1 MNGKKVLSA
10 VEPLVLDVLNN
21 LGYEMVDLTYKKEHY
36 GMVLEVVIY
45 KDGGVDINDCEK
57 VSKAL
62 DEPLDKLDPTNGA
75 AYSLNVSSPGLDR
88 PLKKLSDFKRNLGN
102 EINIKFF
109 APFEGNKTLNGNL
122 VSYNETSFVV
132 DVNGTQ
138 KTIEINKAAHIVP
151 VIKF

>member
-75 AYSLNVSSPGLDR
+75 AYSLNVSSPGWDR

>member
-122 VSYNETSFVV
+122 VSYNETSFVL

>member
-10 VEPLVLDVLNN
+10 VEPLVLDVLNY

-122 VSYNETSFVV
+122 VSYNETSFVL

>member
-1 MNGKKVLSA
+1 
-10 VEPLVLDVLNN
+10 
-21 LGYEMVDLTYKKEHY
+21 MVDLTYKKEHY

>member
-10 VEPLVLDVLNN
+10 VEPLVLDVLNY

>member
-45 KDGGVDINDCEK
+45 KDGGVDVNDCEK

>member
-122 VSYNETSFVV
+122 VSYNETSFVL

-138 KTIEINKAAHIVP
+138 KTIETNKAAHIVP

>member
-21 LGYEMVDLTYKKEHY
+21 LGDEMVDWTYKKEHY

>member
-102 EINIKFF
+102 EINIKFI

>member
-138 KTIEINKAAHIVP
+138 KTIEINKAAHMVP

>member
-1 MNGKKVLSA
+1 MNGKKVFLS